1 MWGFVAKAAGWAI
14 AHKTEILGAVQ
25 IWKAFR
31 AKRKRDQREGEGTT
45 AFYKRTGLD
54 SVATA
59 AKLAS
64 REILEDGEE

>member
-14 AHKTEILGAVQ
+14 AHKSEIAGAIQ

-31 AKRKRDQREGEGTT
+31 AKRKAGQREDEGTT
-45 AFYKRTGLD
+45 AYYKRTGLD
-54 SVATA
+54 TVADA

-64 REILEDGEE
+64 REILESNEQ